1 MISRDCNG
9 FAEKRQ
15 PCGCN
20 IQPVWI
26 NSLIMPLHLDMD
38 KKRLYAILLTVF
50 IFLSIIIVLLFMLYI
65 IGNYQ
70 MFLDTTQLM
79 LISFLSIFIVIHLV
93 TGVMLFIVSL
103 LQNTDMVQ
111 KRRRAVTIGIAIVF
125 SFILFLGIRVLQT
138 LIIF

>member
-1 MISRDCNG
+1 
-9 FAEKRQ
+9 
-15 PCGCN
+15 
-20 IQPVWI
+20 
-26 NSLIMPLHLDMD
+26 MPLHLDMD